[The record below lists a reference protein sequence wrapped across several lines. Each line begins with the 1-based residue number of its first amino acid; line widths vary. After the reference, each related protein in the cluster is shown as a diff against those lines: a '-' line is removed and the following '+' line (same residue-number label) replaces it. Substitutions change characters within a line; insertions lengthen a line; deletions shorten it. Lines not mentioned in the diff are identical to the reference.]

1 MRTLAFQ
8 MPDRG
13 SGGPKG
19 PNGPRGPRGPGGPGG
34 SGVPRFTVGRP
45 SRGAKTLLITAA
57 ILAGLAI
64 LFAMFAGFW
73 TDLLWYQ
80 SVDYTRVFTT
90 QLFTRIGLFAVFA
103 VLMALAV
110 GFNIWLAHRMRPPLS
125 GMSPEQQ
132 NLDRYRMSIAPYK
145 KWVLIAVSVLVGL
158 VAGGSAAG
166 QWRTWLTWVNGTSF
180 GVTDAQFG
188 RDISFF
194 AFDLPF
200 YRFLLGIGFAL
211 VVVSLIAAAVTHYL
225 YGGIKASSPGNRIT
239 AGATGHLSV
248 LLGLFV
254 SLKAVAYWFDRYGLA
269 LKSSDFRNADGWTGL
284 RYVDANAYLPA
295 KTILTIIAIIC
306 AVLFFATLW
315 RRMWQLPVIGLG
327 LMVLSAVLIG
337 GVYPALV
344 QQFQVRPN
352 QQAVETPYIEKH
364 LAATKE
370 AYGIDQAEK
379 ESFGRQEAAAV
390 TDENR
395 QELRNSVSEAASI
408 RLVDPNVISPA
419 FQQLQQIRGYYQF
432 ASTLDVDRYPS
443 ADGEG
448 DQDTVIG
455 VREINIERLPD
466 RNWINDHFRY
476 THGFGVVAAKGDEIL
491 GNGTPSFTEKE
502 LPPVGD
508 LGEYEPRIYFGE
520 ATNHWSI
527 VGGPQ
532 PELDYIRGDS
542 GTDEEAADEAADE
555 AAEGEGTEGDG
566 DAAEGEGEGG
576 SEEPTEEQPASS
588 GEEQDYSYT
597 GEGGVE
603 LNNYFRRAAY
613 ALTMGEPQILYSGA
627 IGDGSKILYKRTPQ
641 ERVEAVAPWLSLDG
655 DPYPAVVDGRVLWI
669 VDAYTTSNGY
679 PYSSRTVLD
688 QATETAL
695 TDAQR
700 QVLAQQNQINYMRNS
715 VKATVDAYSGEVVLY
730 EWEEDEPVLQTWK
743 KAFPGTVTPKDE
755 ISEELLAHLR
765 YPQDLFNVQ
774 RDLLQRYHVDSAS
787 LFFAGGE
794 RWVVPQMPGESS
806 GTVVPSYYLSI
817 RMPDQ
822 DQRSFSLTTTFNP
835 RDRETLA
842 AYMAVEADARSDE
855 YGRMRILT
863 LPNNTTTPGPQQV
876 QSRWNAEPD
885 IAQQINLLTRG
896 DSQVDYGNLLTIP
909 LGEDD
914 LLYVEPLYVRG
925 AGANYP
931 RMQMVLASYGDELAF
946 EPTLGEALD
955 VLFGV
960 TESGDEVEATP
971 PTDPDDPDAGQ
982 DEQEPDGSET
992 PAELAGELSEAIQ
1005 EAEQA
1010 FAEGDWAGFGEAQDR
1025 IKELSRQLDEALRP
1039 EGSDEDSGDSGDTPS
1054 DE

>member
-1 MRTLAFQ
+1 

-13 SGGPKG
+13 SGGPNG
-19 PNGPRGPRGPGGPGG
+19 PNGPRGPRGPRGPGGPGG
-34 SGVPRFTVGRP
+34 PGVPRFTVGRP

-73 TDLLWYQ
+73 TDLMWYQ

-90 QLFTRIGLFAVFA
+90 QIFTRILLFAIFGA
-103 VLMALAV
+103 LMALAV

-132 NLDRYRMSIAPYK
+132 NLDRYRMSIAPFK
-145 KWVLIAVSVLVGL
+145 KWVLIAVAVLVGL
-158 VAGGSAAG
+158 IAGGSAAG
-166 QWRTWLTWVNGTSF
+166 QWRTWLMWVNGTSF

-225 YGGIKASSPGNRIT
+225 YGAVKASSPGNRIT
-239 AGATGHLSV
+239 GAATGHLSV

-269 LKSSDFRNADGWTGL
+269 LKSSDFRDADGWTGL

-327 LMVLSAVLIG
+327 LMVLSAILIG

-352 QQAVETPYIEKH
+352 EQAMETPYIEKH

-370 AYGIDQAEK
+370 AYGIDDAEK
-379 ESFGRQEAAAV
+379 ESFGRQEAGVV

-395 QELRNSVSEAASI
+395 EELRNSVRSTASI

-432 ASTLDVDRYPS
+432 ASTLDVDRYPDAS
-443 ADGEG
+443 GDG

-455 VREINIERLPD
+455 VREININQLPD

-476 THGFGVVAAKGDEIL
+476 THGFGVVAAKGDDIL

-520 ATNHWSI
+520 ATTQWSI

-542 GTDEEAADEAADE
+542 GTDEEAADEAA
-555 AAEGEGTEGDG
+555 AEGEEP
-566 DAAEGEGEGG
+566 AEGEPA
-576 SEEPTEEQPASS
+576 EPDEDVAQA
-588 GEEQDYSYT
+588 GQEQDYSYT
-597 GEGGVE
+597 GEGGVD

-627 IGDGSKILYKRTPQ
+627 IGEGSKILYKRTPQ

-695 TDAQR
+695 TDAER

-743 KAFPGTVTPKDE
+743 KAFPGTVTDKED
-755 ISEELLAHLR
+755 ISEDLMSHLR

-794 RWVVPQMPGESS
+794 RWVVPQMPGENQNM
-806 GTVVPSYYLSI
+806 VVPSYYLSI
-817 RMPDQ
+817 RMPTQ
-822 DQRSFSLTTTFNP
+822 DERAFSLTTTFNP

-842 AYMAVEADARSDE
+842 AYMAVEADARSDD
-855 YGRMRILT
+855 YGKMRILT

-876 QSRWNAEPD
+876 QSRWNAEPE
-885 IAQQINLLTRG
+885 IATEINLLTRG

-909 LGEDD
+909 LGGED
-914 LLYVEPLYVRG
+914 LLYVEPVYVRG

-931 RMQMVLASYGDELAF
+931 RMQKVLASYGDELAF
-946 EPTLGEALD
+946 ESTLEEALD

-960 TESGDEVEATP
+960 TESGDEVETP
-971 PTDPDDPDAGQ
+971 PPGEGESGEDPEEPGQ
-982 DEQEPDGSET
+982 EET
-992 PAELAGELSEAIQ
+992 PAELAEDLSQAVQ
-1005 EAEQA
+1005 DAEEA
-1010 FAEGDWAGFGEAQDR
+1010 FADGDWASFGEAQDR

-1039 EGSDEDSGDSGDTPS
+1039 DGAEDDSAADPDEEPS